1 MQAIYGLAPEPRHQ
15 QLELQDIVVETAL
28 VLVLQ
33 HKLSRSLFERAR
45 GPDLSRRRS
54 LRVAVS
60 APGDQMVRPR
70 CRCACP
76 AQLPDGR
83 RRFYRGGI
91 AGGDRVPWQAFVDPA
106 CQLLDRFS
114 EDLGRKL
121 VYDKEPDRRAR

>member
-60 APGDQMVRPR
+60 APGDQMVTTP
-70 CRCACP
+70 
-76 AQLPDGR
+76 LPMCVPCS
-83 RRFYRGGI
+83 I
-91 AGGDRVPWQAFVDPA
+91 A
-106 CQLLDRFS
+106 
-114 EDLGRKL
+114 
-121 VYDKEPDRRAR
+121 